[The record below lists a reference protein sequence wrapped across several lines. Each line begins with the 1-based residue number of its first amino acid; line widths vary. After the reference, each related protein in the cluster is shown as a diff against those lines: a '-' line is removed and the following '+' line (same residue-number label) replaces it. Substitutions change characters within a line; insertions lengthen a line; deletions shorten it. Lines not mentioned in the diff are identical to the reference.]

1 VLAKHA
7 SIFSL
12 GLALDLVLGACHK
25 GPERPRVPSAGSQ
38 TLDVSRTGGALR
50 GVASDGETTYAAFA
64 PNSTPPAPGVDAAS
78 RRSRIEAR
86 RGTTVAWAFDT
97 GGLAGELAIVGPH
110 LVAAI
115 DGSGRVEVAGG
126 PREGDGRGPTRS
138 VALRGDPASIVTS
151 IERSSGR
158 VRWHLAIDSTEW
170 ALVSSL
176 AAIGDD
182 ILVGGS
188 FGGTLRIGAKVVSSA
203 GGSDGFVARLTAAG
217 QLVWLVRL
225 GGAGADAVQGVAA
238 TSSRIAIAGT
248 VTSGAELHGV
258 PLPPIDER
266 LPYGDAFVAELDASG
281 GRTWSS
287 TFGSRADDAVAGV
300 AIDASGRI
308 VVAATVHDVVQVGSI
323 SVSTKGPGDG
333 LVVWYGD
340 GGERGS
346 TAVIGGAD
354 FDGLRAITAVG
365 DHVVVGGFFSGTF
378 DLAGRTLTAGG
389 GDDAF
394 LAALDPSGTV
404 TTAWHV
410 GGAGREDIASLA
422 ALPGGFVAGIAHTA
436 AAAIDGDTLPAPDDP
451 ASGAA
456 LVVRGY

>member
-38 TLDVSRTGGALR
+38 TVDVSRTGSALR
-50 GVASDGETTYAAFA
+50 DVVADGSTTYAALA
-64 PNSTPPAPGVDAAS
+64 STGPEHGS
-78 RRSRIEAR
+78 LIEAR
-86 RGTTVAWAFDT
+86 RGGTIAWTATPAATV
-97 GGLAGELAIVGPH
+97 GELAVAGPL

-115 DGSGRVEVAGG
+115 EGSGTLAIGTPV
-126 PREGDGRGPTRS
+126 D
-138 VALRGDPASIVTS
+138 LRGDPGAILAAYDRGT
-151 IERSSGR
+151 GAL
-158 VRWHLAIDSTEW
+158 RWRLAVDSTEW

-182 ILVGGS
+182 VLVAGS

-203 GGSDGFVARLTAAG
+203 GGSDGFVARVTAAG
-217 QLVWLVRL
+217 QIAWIVRL
-225 GGAGADAVQGVAA
+225 GGAGADSVQGVAA
-238 TSSRIAIAGT
+238 TATRIAIAGT

-281 GRTWSS
+281 ARKWSA

-308 VVAATVHDVVQVGSI
+308 AVAASVHDIVQVGSTT
-323 SVSTKGPGDG
+323 VSTKGPGDG

-340 GGERGS
+340 GGERGA
-346 TAVIGGAD
+346 TAVLGGAD

-365 DHVVVGGFFSGTF
+365 DHVIVGGFFSGTL
-378 DLAGRTLTAGG
+378 DLAGRTFTAGG

-394 LAALDPSGTV
+394 LAALDSNGAV
-404 TTAWHV
+404 ATAWHV
-410 GGAGREDIASLA
+410 GGAGREDIASLS
-422 ALPGGFVAGIAHTA
+422 ALPGGFIAGVAHTA
-436 AAAIDGDTLPAPDDP
+436 AASIDDETLAAPADP